1 MQRSPGP
8 RWPRLQ
14 VVGALLVGL
23 VAGPAASD
31 PLNDCERRFTEKP
44 QAEFACGCF
53 YTLGSRQPELAE
65 EARRRLLAHLAEDPA
80 NACLLFSLGRLERLH
95 GEAAAEEHLVAA
107 AAAYEKR
114 GLGEGELYARLNLV
128 DLLVQRADHEPARRQ
143 LELATAAARRTD
155 KKYLVAEVKVRQ
167 ARLELRLGEPL
178 ERIEALLREAVRL
191 SATAHVSLRRDALQS
206 LGEVLHHLGRHDEAE
221 ATWRRMIEV
230 TRQPLP
236 DGRTDLYG
244 EAAAR
249 QNLAA
254 AYLARQPSP
263 AVVQGATLR
272 FEQALAAALAG
283 RHAAAEC
290 DTRRW
295 LGRLRGGAEG
305 RHQIELSIKKAR
317 ELGDPF
323 LLRLGLEALAA
334 ELVVAPPGSEGSAA
348 ADMDRAR
355 ALLAEAHRLELQ
367 ESSPDLK
374 LYGWFDRL
382 AASWALVDHDT
393 AIHDA
398 LEELAAIE
406 AWRETQENSL
416 TRAEA
421 FSVWADAYSWL
432 AGRLLA
438 AGKQDGGH
446 LEQAFTLLERRHA
459 RVLLEA
465 AGLRQTLP
473 VGDAGFAGLAAVQA
487 ALAPDE
493 ALLYFQQAN
502 RHDIFGDFAGGSWL
516 LVLTRGWSRVYETAD
531 PLALAPAISL
541 FLDTLR
547 RDGPGSEAAAT
558 LAPQAAWLGRALLG
572 SALDDLPPTIRRL
585 VLVPDGQLELLPF
598 AALRLADDGPWLGET
613 YEIAMAGSATLWLAR
628 RASPTPPPE
637 ARVLALADPTLRPDL
652 QLQPLPGARREAREV
667 LRQMASGSMGWL
679 GADATE
685 AAFKKADFRP
695 YGVLHLAA
703 HGRHDPALP
712 RAERSAIVLAAGAD
726 EDGLLQTAEIRR
738 LKLENQLVVLSAC
751 RSADGEVVDG
761 EGAASL
767 AQAFYA
773 AGAATLV
780 ANLWQLEDEAA
791 RGFFA
796 RFYRHLAAGERA
808 GSALAAA
815 QRESLKA
822 GAPAA
827 AWAGM
832 MLLGDADFRVVP
844 PPPSR
849 FRPGWTAAAL
859 AAGILLLPLLV
870 RLRKARRTSTPRV

>member
-1 MQRSPGP
+1 MQRG
-8 RWPRLQ
+8 RQIVLTLLLGA
-14 VVGALLVGL
+14 VGAL
-23 VAGPAASD
+23 AALAE
-31 PLNDCERRFTEKP
+31 PLAEPLADCERRFAEKP

-65 EARRRLLAHLAEDPA
+65 KVHRRLLALLDQDYD
-80 NACLLFSLGRLERLH
+80 NACLLLSLGRLERLL
-95 GEAAAEEHLVAA
+95 GKNEAEDHLREA
-107 AAAYEKR
+107 AAAYAWR
-114 GLGEGELYARLNLV
+114 SLGEGELYARLNLV
-128 DLLVQRADHEPARRQ
+128 DLLIQRGDLHPALLQ
-143 LELATAAARRTD
+143 LELATLAARRTD
-155 KKYLVAEVKVRQ
+155 KKYLIAEVQVRK
-167 ARLELRLGEPL
+167 ARLALRRGEPL
-178 ERIEALLREAVRL
+178 EKVETLLWEASELAT
-191 SATAHVSLRRDALQS
+191 TAHASLQRDALQT
-206 LGEVLHHLGRHDEAE
+206 LGEVLHQLGRHDEAE

-230 TRQPLP
+230 TRQPLAE
-236 DGRTDLYG
+236 GRTDLYG

-254 AYLARQPSP
+254 AYLARPPSP

-272 FEQALAAALAG
+272 FEQALAAAQAG
-283 RHAAAEC
+283 RHLAAEC
-290 DTRRW
+290 DSRRW

-305 RHQIELSIKKAR
+305 RRQIELSINKAR

-323 LLRLGLEALAA
+323 LLRLGLAALAA
-334 ELVVAPPGSEGSAA
+334 ELVVVPPGAEGPSAA
-348 ADMDRAR
+348 DTDRAR
-355 ALLAEAHRLELQ
+355 ALLTEARRLELQ

-393 AIHDA
+393 AIRDA

-406 AWRETQENSL
+406 AWRGTQENSL

-432 AGRLLA
+432 AGRLLVA
-438 AGKQDGGH
+438 ARQDPRH

-493 ALLYFQQAN
+493 ALLYFQQAY

-516 LVLTRGWSRVYETAD
+516 LVLTRGGSRVYETAD
-531 PLALAPAISL
+531 PLALAPAIPL

-547 RDGPGSEAAAT
+547 RDGPGSEAAAA

-572 SALDDLPPTIRRL
+572 PALDDLPPTIRRL

-598 AALRLADDGPWLGET
+598 AALRLADNGPWLGET
-613 YEIAMAGSATLWLAR
+613 YEIAMAASATLWLAR

-652 QLQPLPGARREAREV
+652 QLPPLPGARREAREV
-667 LRQMASGSMGWL
+667 LRHMASGSTGWL
-679 GADATE
+679 GAEATE

-703 HGRHDPALP
+703 HGRPDPALP

-738 LKLENQLVVLSAC
+738 LKLDHQLVVLSAC

-791 RGFFA
+791 RSFFA

-827 AWAGM
+827 TWAGM

-844 PPPSR
+844 PPSR
-849 FRPGWTAAAL
+849 LGPGWIAAAL
-859 AAGILLLPLLV
+859 AAGILLLTLLAT
-870 RLRKARRTSTPRV
+870 RLRRKKSSP